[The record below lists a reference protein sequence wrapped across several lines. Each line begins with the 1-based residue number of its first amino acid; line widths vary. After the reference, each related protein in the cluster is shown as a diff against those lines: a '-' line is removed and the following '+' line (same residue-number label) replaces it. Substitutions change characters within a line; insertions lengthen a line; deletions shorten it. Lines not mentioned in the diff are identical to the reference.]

1 MNTVQDLI
9 NYLYEDKSSD
19 VKDYI
24 KEQVVKT
31 ADNNK
36 GFFWEKVLEKAM
48 PHTKLLGGNTAHFD
62 FTDGS
67 DAKIGTFYSR
77 KGSNTGKKEVSIGI
91 KNKTGILRVC
101 LVVPGQ
107 SYHRVFFLKIPP
119 DAYDPYLNGSS
130 AIKFGLSPRGT
141 PTGKL
146 ANFRCSWKEV
156 ISP

>member
-1 MNTVQDLI
+1 MKTINDLI
-9 NYLYEDKSSD
+9 DYLYTDKSSD
-19 VKDYI
+19 VKQYVS
-24 KEQVVKT
+24 EQVVRT

-48 PHTKLLGGNTAHFD
+48 PHTTLLGGNNPYCD

-67 DAKIGTFYSR
+67 DAKIGTFYPR
-77 KGSNTGKKEVSIGI
+77 KGSNAGKKEVSIGI
-91 KNKTGILRVC
+91 KNKTGTLRVC
-101 LVVPGQ
+101 LVVPGS

-119 DAYDPYLNGSS
+119 DAYAPYTSGSS

-146 ANFRCSWKEV
+146 ANFRCSWQDV